1 MMTRRKKILHDRQGI
16 PRSTEIYVRNPFSTN
31 TAIVLCCAPFLIL
44 ASFPAAANLLR
55 FASQQEEKSSL
66 PKKKGSNQHLPKKI
80 KERVSLPLFF
90 ESEKPRGVCDVCV
103 CVCVCVC
110 EDNAAIPFDKLAAST
125 FLHYV
130 RKQRSPSTQST
141 NRVSPGFSL

>member
-1 MMTRRKKILHDRQGI
+1 MGLPTINIIISIIRSLLFSALSGGRAGVAKDRKEPRSVPTSGELRLMMTRRKKILHDRQGI

-80 KERVSLPLFF
+80 KESFSP
-90 ESEKPRGVCDVCV
+90 
-103 CVCVCVC
+103 
-110 EDNAAIPFDKLAAST
+110 T
-125 FLHYV
+125 FL
-130 RKQRSPSTQST
+130 
-141 NRVSPGFSL
+141 